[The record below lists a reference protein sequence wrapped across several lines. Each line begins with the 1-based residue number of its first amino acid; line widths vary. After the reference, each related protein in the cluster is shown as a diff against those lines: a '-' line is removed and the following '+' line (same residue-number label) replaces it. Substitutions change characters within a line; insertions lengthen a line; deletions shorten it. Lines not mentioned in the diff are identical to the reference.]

1 MSAVDYSEVVRNLGL
16 LLFAAVGIWFAG
28 QQFFRAQRRD
38 DLDALTKAIELID
51 STDEGRSVRAYLLLR
66 ELETSPSVGNLAKSM
81 VNDYIENAESEIVE
95 RIQQTERHREALN
108 D

>member
-1 MSAVDYSEVVRNLGL
+1 MVEKPSSLSGSTNQV
-16 LLFAAVGIWFAG
+16 
-28 QQFFRAQRRD
+28 
-38 DLDALTKAIELID
+38 LDEAIVELID